1 MTLKNINSKF
11 ERTQKALYR
20 RMWLFVGMCIGSI
33 ICIPF
38 MDNPQIS
45 FIPFLLAIVFALY
58 ARYIQLR
65 MINNNTR
72 AGQGKSIKHVK
83 YI

>member
-1 MTLKNINSKF
+1 MALKNINSKF
-11 ERTQKALYR
+11 ERTQRALYR
-20 RMWLFVGMCIGSI
+20 RMWLFIGMCIGSV
-33 ICIPF
+33 ICIPLV
-38 MDNPQIS
+38 DNPKIS
-45 FIPFLLAIVFALY
+45 FIPFLLAILCALY

-65 MINNNTR
+65 MMHNNTR